1 MDGGGFLSNFRMGNS
16 KQDDILELL
25 KFSLKMWGREVAK
38 FIFRAENNS
47 EKFGLPHFHRRYAD
61 IYVSVYLHKVR

>member
-1 MDGGGFLSNFRMGNS
+1 
-16 KQDDILELL
+16 
-25 KFSLKMWGREVAK
+25 MWGREVAK

-47 EKFGLPHFHRRYAD
+47 EKFGLPHFHRMYAD

>member
-1 MDGGGFLSNFRMGNS
+1 
-16 KQDDILELL
+16 
-25 KFSLKMWGREVAK
+25 MWGREVAK
-38 FIFRAENNS
+38 FIFRAEKNS